1 MSLVFAA
8 ITPHPPLLIPTIGK
22 DALKKLEKTKQ
33 ALGKLEEELYLSK
46 PELIII
52 ISPHAKL
59 LSDAFT
65 LNVCSEFTTD
75 LSEFGDLSTH
85 LKFKGEM
92 NLASKIS
99 EGAKKENFAVALL
112 SNPSLDH
119 GSSVPLFY
127 LTPHLN
133 NIDLLPIGFCD
144 LDFKTHAEFGY
155 FIKDQIMK
163 SNKRIAV
170 IASGDLS
177 HALTTDAPAGFNPA
191 GKIFDEKIQALLS
204 SHNTAGLL
212 QIDSDIVTNSATCGF
227 KSFLILM
234 GILRGI
240 NFQYK
245 SYCYEPPFGIGHLT
259 AQFSF

>member
-33 ALGKLEEELYLSK
+33 AIQKLEEELYLSK

-52 ISPHAKL
+52 ISPHGKL
-59 LSDAFT
+59 LADAFT
-65 LNVCSEFTTD
+65 LNVCSDFTTD

-99 EGAKKENFAVALL
+99 EGAKKENFPLVLV
-112 SNPSLDH
+112 SNPALDH
-119 GSSVPLFY
+119 GISVPLFY
-127 LTPHLN
+127 LAPHLEN
-133 NIDLLPIGFCD
+133 VNILPIGFCD
-144 LDFKTHAEFGY
+144 ADYKTHAEFGF

-163 SNKRIAV
+163 SNKRTAV

-177 HALTTDAPAGFNPA
+177 HSLTTDAPAGFNPA
-191 GKIFDEKIQALLS
+191 GKIFDEKIQSLLS
-204 SHNTAGLL
+204 THNAAGFL
-212 QIDSDIVTNSATCGF
+212 QIDPEIVTGSSSCGF

-240 NFQYK
+240 NFEYK
-245 SYCYEPPFGIGHLT
+245 SYCYEAPFGIGHLT